1 LRELGDNRASFCVSP
16 HFFKNLVRFELETP
30 HDSRAI
36 NQNEGATLAAILIMH
51 GRISWLLL
59 PAIVGGFL
67 LWLVHYT
74 SRRVDK
80 HETDRLSWR
89 KGALG
94 EYEVGAELERLSD
107 AFFIFNDVNTRHGN
121 FDHVV
126 VGPTGLFAIETK
138 NWNGLIG
145 ADASDE
151 LRKNGRDAS
160 SPHVRKFLRR
170 SMVLRDQIVA
180 LTHSNGLYVRCV
192 MVFPKAHI
200 EAKFGDTG
208 KVHCIGV
215 DQLRDYIDNA
225 KFSQKFTS
233 SRIDELV
240 ER

>member
-1 LRELGDNRASFCVSP
+1 LGDNASFCVSP

-151 LRKNGRDAS
+151 LRKNARMPQVRMFGNFSDEAWCCVIKS
-160 SPHVRKFLRR
+160 SL
-170 SMVLRDQIVA
+170 
-180 LTHSNGLYVRCV
+180 
-192 MVFPKAHI
+192 
-200 EAKFGDTG
+200 
-208 KVHCIGV
+208 
-215 DQLRDYIDNA
+215 
-225 KFSQKFTS
+225 
-233 SRIDELV
+233 
-240 ER
+240 